1 MEYRV
6 LGPLDV
12 RTDDRA
18 LDLGGLRQR
27 RILAMLLLHADRVV
41 SVTRLAEA
49 AWAEETPAT
58 MRRQV
63 QNRVAALRS
72 VLTPAG
78 GFIDTADDGY
88 LLRVR
93 PGELDTHVFDD
104 LVARGRAAGD
114 PAVLRQAL
122 GLWRGPAL
130 SGLGGSVLDREA
142 AALEEQRLAVIE
154 DCVELELATG
164 RYEALVGELRELV
177 RANPLRERLVGQLML
192 ALHRSGRSDRAL
204 AAYDELAGRLAEELG
219 LDPGPELRRLRDG
232 LGPLPGNPPPA
243 QPPAHL
249 PTHLPAQLPADVSGF
264 TGRMSDLLMLDEI
277 LVDGHASPTLVIS
290 AIAGTAGVGKTALA
304 VRWAHRIRD
313 KFADGQLY
321 VNLRGHAQTPPLRPI
336 DALAGFVRA
345 LGVDA
350 HRVPTE
356 LTGAVALYRDLVAGK
371 RLLVVL
377 DNAADAEQVRP
388 LLPAGPGS
396 LALVTSRDALDSLVE
411 RDGARRLTLDVLS
424 AGEAGVLL
432 ARILGA
438 ARADAEPAAVAELAR
453 LCAYLPL
460 ALRITAANL
469 ADGESIAG
477 YVARLATGNRLAGLS
492 VEGDRQAAVRAA
504 FDLSY
509 AALPGPAQRMFR
521 LLGLVPGPDV
531 TAEAAAALADLSI
544 VDAAVL
550 LGRLAAAHL
559 VDQHAPGRYAFHD
572 LLRLYAGEHVR
583 ADPEPAAA
591 VRLYDFYVHAARA
604 ATDVLY
610 PGVIH
615 LPLPECAPGVW
626 AVPAFA
632 GPTEALAWLDAE
644 RPNLVAAAASAA
656 TATSAS
662 TAATTTTTTTTTAA
676 AAATFGPPHAAW
688 LLTDAL
694 RGYLFLRANMV
705 DGMTVAR
712 AGLAAAESAG
722 EPRAQAMAHLSLANM
737 YTQQSGY
744 TQAVEHL
751 TITLDTARRTGWPEA
766 QSAALGALGTAYRL
780 LGQPQR
786 AADHLAEAL
795 VLDRRLDRRAGVAVG
810 LVTLGTV
817 YREMG
822 RLEQACACHLEALA
836 LYQAAGARSGQATV
850 HDNLAEAYH
859 DLGRLD
865 EAREHV
871 DRAEV
876 LCREAGARDAEADVL
891 RIRAAVDRASGD
903 HERAVERAGAAL
915 ELARE
920 IGVHRYEANATILLA
935 ALYDDR
941 GRYAE
946 AIDLGRQALRLT
958 RDSGNRYPEIEA
970 LLGLATAAVHCGQIT
985 EAASWAGQALEAAVG
1000 CGYRILEDRART
1012 VCAEIRLAGR
1022 GPA

>member
-6 LGPLDV
+6 LGPLEV
-12 RTDDRA
+12 RADDRV

-49 AWAEETPAT
+49 AWTEETPAT
-58 MRRQV
+58 TRRQV
-63 QNRVAALRS
+63 QNRMAALRS

-78 GFIDTADDGY
+78 GFIDTAADGY

-93 PGELDTHVFDD
+93 PGELDAHVFDD
-104 LVARGRAAGD
+104 LLTRGRAAGD
-114 PAVLRQAL
+114 PAVLRRAL

-130 SGLGGSVLDREA
+130 ADLDSPVLAREA
-142 AALEEQRLAVIE
+142 AALDEQRLAAVE
-154 DCVELELATG
+154 DCVELELAAG
-164 RYEALVGELRELV
+164 RYEALVGELSDLV

-192 ALHRSGRSDRAL
+192 ALHRSGRSDTAL

-219 LDPGPELRRLRDG
+219 LDPGAELRRLRDA
-232 LGPLPGNPPPA
+232 LEPLPGSPPP
-243 QPPAHL
+243 
-249 PTHLPAQLPADVSGF
+249 THVPAQLPADVSSF
-264 TGRMSDLLMLDEI
+264 TGRVGDLFTLDEI

-290 AIAGTAGVGKTALA
+290 AIAGMAGVGKTALA
-304 VRWAHRIRD
+304 VHWAHRIRD

-321 VNLRGHAQTPPLRPI
+321 VNLRGHARTPPLRPI
-336 DALAGFVRA
+336 DALAGFLRA

-356 LTGAVALYRDLVAGK
+356 LSGVVALYREVVADK
-371 RLLVVL
+371 RVLVVL

-388 LLPAGPGS
+388 LLPPGPGS

-424 AGEAGVLL
+424 AEEAGVLL
-432 ARILGA
+432 ARILDP
-438 ARADAEPAAVAELAR
+438 ARVDAEPVATAELAR

-477 YVARLATGNRLAGLS
+477 YVDRLAAGNRLAGLS
-492 VEGDRQAAVRAA
+492 IEGDRQAAVRAA

-509 AALPGPAQRMFR
+509 AALPGPARRMFR

-531 TAEAAAALADLSI
+531 TAAAAGALADLST
-544 VDAAVL
+544 VDARTL

-559 VDQHAPGRYAFHD
+559 IDRSAPGRYVFHD

-591 VRLYDFYVHAARA
+591 ARLYDFYVYNARA

-610 PGVIH
+610 PGVMH
-615 LPLPECAPGVW
+615 LPLPERAPGVW
-626 AVPAFA
+626 TVPAFA

-644 RPNLVAAAASAA
+644 RPNLVAAATSAA
-656 TATSAS
+656 TDGT
-662 TAATTTTTTTTTAA
+662 
-676 AAATFGPPHAAW
+676 PRAAW
-688 LLTDAL
+688 LLTDVL
-694 RGYLFLRANMV
+694 RGYLFLRANLV

-712 AGLAAAESAG
+712 AGLAAADAAG

-822 RLEQACACHLEALA
+822 RLEQACACHVEALA
-836 LYQAAGARSGQATV
+836 LYEAAGARSGQATAL
-850 HDNLAEAYH
+850 DNLAEACH

-865 EAREHV
+865 EAGKYL

-876 LCREAGARDAEADVL
+876 LCREGGARDAEADVL
-891 RIRAAVDRASGD
+891 RIQAAVDRASGD

-915 ELARE
+915 DLARE

-935 ALYDDR
+935 ALYDDE

-946 AIDLGRQALRLT
+946 AIDLGQRALQLT

-970 LLGLATAAVHCGQIT
+970 LLGLATAAVHCGQST
-985 EAASWAGQALEAAVG
+985 EAASWAGQALGAAIG
-1000 CGYRILEDRART
+1000 CGYRTLEARART
-1012 VCAEIRLAGR
+1012 VCAEIATKIGTTSRKLL
-1022 GPA
+1022 P

>member
-12 RTDDRA
+12 RADDRV

-49 AWAEETPAT
+49 AWAEDTPVAT
-58 MRRQV
+58 RRQV

-88 LLRVR
+88 LLHVR

-114 PAVLRQAL
+114 PAVLRRAL

-130 SGLGGSVLDREA
+130 SGLDSPVLAREA
-142 AALEEQRLAVIE
+142 AALDEQRLAVVE
-154 DCVELELATG
+154 DCVELELAAG
-164 RYEALVGELRELV
+164 RPAELV
-177 RANPLRERLVGQLML
+177 DELETLVADHPLRERLVGQLML
-192 ALHRSGRSDRAL
+192 ALHRSGRSDAAL

-219 LDPGPELRRLRDG
+219 LDPGPELRRLRED
-232 LGPLPGNPPPA
+232 LAPLPGHPPA
-243 QPPAHL
+243 FQ
-249 PTHLPAQLPADVSGF
+249 PAQLPADVAGF
-264 TGRMSDLLMLDEI
+264 TGRLSDLFVLDEI

-304 VRWAHRIRD
+304 VHWAHRIRD

-336 DALAGFVRA
+336 DALAGFLRA

-356 LTGAVALYRDLVAGK
+356 LSGAVALYREVVAGK

-377 DNAADAEQVRP
+377 DNAADADQVRP
-388 LLPAGPGS
+388 LLPPGPGS

-411 RDGARRLTLDVLS
+411 RDGARRLTLDVL
-424 AGEAGVLL
+424 AAEEAGVLL
-432 ARILGA
+432 ARVLGPT
-438 ARADAEPAAVAELAR
+438 RVDAEPAAVAELAR

-469 ADGESIAG
+469 ADTERVAD
-477 YVARLATGNRLAGLS
+477 YVGRLAAGNRLAGLS

-531 TAEAAAALADLSI
+531 TAEAAAALADLST
-544 VDAAVL
+544 VDAATL
-550 LGRLAAAHL
+550 LSRLAAAHL
-559 VDQHAPGRYAFHD
+559 VDQQAPGRFAFHD

-583 ADPEPAAA
+583 NHPEPAATA
-591 VRLYDFYVHAARA
+591 RLYDFYVHTTRA

-610 PGVIH
+610 PGVMH
-615 LPLPECAPGVW
+615 LPLPERAPGVW
-626 AVPAFA
+626 AEPAFA
-632 GPTEALAWLDAE
+632 GPAEALAWLDAE
-644 RPNLVAAAASAA
+644 RPNLVAAATSAA
-656 TATSAS
+656 SD
-662 TAATTTTTTTTTAA
+662 
-676 AAATFGPPHAAW
+676 GPARAAW
-688 LLTDAL
+688 LLTDVL
-694 RGYLFLRANMV
+694 RGYLFLRANLV

-712 AGLAAAESAG
+712 AGLAAAEAAG

-744 TQAVEHL
+744 AQAVEHL

-795 VLDRRLDRRAGVAVG
+795 TLDRRLDRRAGVAVA

-822 RLEQACACHLEALA
+822 RLEQACACHVEALA

-865 EAREHV
+865 EAREHL

-876 LCREAGARDAEADVL
+876 LCREGGARDAEADIL
-891 RIRAAVDRASGD
+891 RIQAAVDRAGGD

-915 ELARE
+915 DLARE

-935 ALYDDR
+935 ALYDDE
-941 GRYAE
+941 GRYPE
-946 AIDLGRQALRLT
+946 AIDLGRRALRLT

-1000 CGYRILEDRART
+1000 CGYRILEARARS
-1012 VCAEIRLAGR
+1012 VCSKIGTTSRKLS
-1022 GPA
+1022 P